1 MVRMLAYTQ
10 KILIIFLLSFL
21 IFPAI
26 GWSASKKGFKSVV
39 ELIESEDYQGAYETL
54 TKLKGKDEAIE
65 KRIDYLIGHTTL
77 RLEKFDLC
85 LDYFGKGV
93 NEYPELADYS
103 DYNISRC
110 YAAAGRF
117 KEASV
122 HLEEFAKRHPDS
134 RLVERVTFDLAKYYL
149 LAADGKKGLNTLDH
163 FVKRYP
169 NSEYIP
175 EAYFLRG
182 GELERLGRLADAY
195 EDYRTIYYK
204 YPISPLNAQALSRTI
219 SISRNKDIK
228 TEATSIRLRKGRV
241 DILFKNRRYDLAIK
255 DINERVIPAL
265 KGREKGEMLILLAK
279 CYILTGQKGKAIE
292 LLKRYIEEYPKG
304 RGVAEAT
311 YSIGRLYWNMGRTDD
326 ALNYMNLIV
335 TSFNGDEYDGMATYV
350 IGRIYERQGGIDKA
364 VESYQK
370 LITGKHKDTLVES
383 AYWQIGWI
391 FYMEGRYNDMA
402 ILFQEAIERY
412 PESSLR
418 NAYRYWMG
426 RSYEKLG
433 EKAKAVSIYSAVSDY
448 PSFYYSSLSRNRLA
462 ALGVKLKKEVV
473 GCSYFKEGFDDFVSA
488 SREGNPSRERRH
500 LKKALEL
507 AELGFKED
515 ARLELELAKP
525 LFNGDEER
533 MWFLSLFYERLGFH
547 NKAIVIRNDL
557 FFSKVKNGA
566 ESMPT
571 DKLRHIY
578 PLGYWKEIVKYSKK
592 NKIDPFMSLSI
603 VRQES
608 KFDRDALSTANARG
622 LMQLIPS
629 TGEKMYKQVYGKD
642 FDPEL
647 LFDPEINISLGTL
660 YFSQLV
666 ERFDGNVVAAIA
678 SYNAGP
684 IPAKRW
690 LEEFK
695 GLPTDEFIENI
706 PYPQTKGYL
715 NKVLGNYYSYK
726 RLYPKE
732 SGCAKDNI

>member
-1 MVRMLAYTQ
+1 MVSMPAYTR
-10 KILIIFLLSFL
+10 KILIIFFL
-21 IFPAI
+21 PFLFFPSV

-65 KRIDYLIGHTTL
+65 KRVDYLIGHTTL

-93 NEYPELADYS
+93 NDYPELADYS
-103 DYNISRC
+103 DYNVSRC
-110 YAAAGRF
+110 YAAAGKF
-117 KEASV
+117 EEAST
-122 HLEEFAKRHPDS
+122 HLEDFSKRHPDS
-134 RLVERVTFDLAKYYL
+134 RLVERVSFDLAKYYL
-149 LAADGKKGLNTLDH
+149 LAEDGKKGLNTLDH
-163 FVKRYP
+163 FIERYP
-169 NSEYIP
+169 NSEYVA

-182 GELERLGRLADAY
+182 GEFERLGRLAAAY

-204 YPISPLNAQALSRTI
+204 YPTSPFSTQSLGRTV
-219 SISRNKDIK
+219 SISGNKDIK
-228 TEATSIRLRKGRV
+228 IKATPIRLQKERV

-255 DINERVIPAL
+255 DIKERVVPAL
-265 KGREKGEMLILLAK
+265 KGGEKEEMLMLLAK
-279 CYILTGQKGKAIE
+279 CYILSGQKGEAVE
-292 LLKRYIEEYPKG
+292 LLKRYVQDYPDG

-335 TSFNGDEYDGMATYV
+335 TTFDGDEYAGLATYV
-350 IGRIYERQGGIDKA
+350 IGRIYERQGGFEKA
-364 VESYQK
+364 VEAYRK
-370 LITGKHKDTLVES
+370 IITGKNKDTLVES

-391 FYMEGRYNDMA
+391 FYREGRYKDMA
-402 ILFQEAIERY
+402 ALFQEAVERY
-412 PESSLR
+412 PDSSQR
-418 NAYRYWMG
+418 NAYLYWTG
-426 RSYEKLG
+426 RGYENIK
-433 EKAKAVSIYSAVSDY
+433 EKDKAVSSYSAVSDY
-448 PSFYYSSLSRNRLA
+448 PPFYYSSLSRNRLA
-462 ALGVKLKKEVV
+462 ALGVKRKEKVV
-473 GCSYFKEGFDDFVSA
+473 KCSDINEGFDDFVSA
-488 SREGNPSRERRH
+488 LGEGNPGRERLH

-507 AELGFKED
+507 AALGFKED

-525 LFNGDEER
+525 LFRGGEEK
-533 MWFLSLFYERLGFH
+533 MWFLSLFYERIGFY

-557 FFSKVKNGA
+557 FLSKRKNETEA
-566 ESMPT
+566 IPT
-571 DKLRHIY
+571 DRLRHLY
-578 PLGYWKEIVKYSKK
+578 PLSYWKDIVKYSKK
-592 NKIDPFMSLSI
+592 NKVDPFMSISI

-629 TGEKMYKQVYGKD
+629 TGEKMYKIVYGKEI
-642 FDPEL
+642 DPEL
-647 LFDPEINISLGTL
+647 LFDPEINISLGTF

-666 ERFDGNVVAAIA
+666 ERFDGNIVAAIA

-684 IPAKRW
+684 IPVNRW
-690 LEEFK
+690 LEEFR
-695 GLPTDEFIENI
+695 GLPADEFIENI

-732 SGCAKDNI
+732 SGCAEDNI